1 MNPLELIEQF
11 SQQSVLVI
19 GDMMLD
25 EYIWGT
31 VSRISPEAPVPV
43 VEVQN
48 RTWIAG
54 GAANTAANVASLGGH
69 AIVLG
74 LIGEDSSSDHII
86 QILQAKDIDTSPL
99 LCDANRPTSTK
110 TRVIAHGQQIVRYD
124 LEQRDPIPLTH
135 QQALLRRAESLM
147 PTISAVVI
155 SDYGKGVITDLVSR
169 CVIEIANRYQRPVIV
184 DPKGVEY
191 LKYRNATLIKPNQ
204 IEAGRVLNREL
215 HTREE
220 VLAAGAALIELLG
233 PTSSLLVTRG
243 QHGMA
248 LFEQSQ
254 SAVEIPAQARE
265 VFDVTGAGDTVAG
278 TLALVLASGGSLTLA
293 CQLASTAAAIVV
305 GKVCTATCNQEELKK
320 TYLGNL

>member
-1 MNPLELIEQF
+1 MKPIGYIDQFANQPVLI
-11 SQQSVLVI
+11 V

-25 EYIWGT
+25 EFIWGS

-54 GAANTAANVASLGGH
+54 GAANTAANVSSLGGR

-74 LIGEDSSSDHII
+74 LIGEDPASGHLIE
-86 QILQAKDIDTSPL
+86 ILRSQKIETSPL
-99 LCDANRPTSTK
+99 LCDSTRPTSTK

-124 LEQRDPIPLTH
+124 HEQRVKLSLIHEQTILS
-135 QQALLRRAESLM
+135 RAESL
-147 PTISAVVI
+147 ISGVSAIVI
-155 SDYGKGVITDLVSR
+155 SDYGKGVITESVSQG
-169 CVIEIANRYQRPVIV
+169 IIQIANQHQRPVIV

-204 IEAGRVLNREL
+204 LEAGRVLNREL
-215 HTREE
+215 HTRDD
-220 VLAAGAALIELLG
+220 VYAAGVSLLGLLG
-233 PTSSLLVTRG
+233 PASSVLITRG

-248 LFEQSQ
+248 LFEQQ
-254 SAVEIPAQARE
+254 QLPIEIPAQARE
-265 VFDVTGAGDTVAG
+265 VYDVTGAGDTVAG
-278 TLALVLASGGSLTLA
+278 TLALALACGCSLTLA

-305 GKVCTATCNQEELKK
+305 GKVGTATCNMEELK
-320 TYLGNL
+320 NACMNHA